1 MYTIVYTETTEGK
14 PQTKMIYTKA
24 MLPTINSI

>member
-14 PQTKMIYTKA
+14 PQTKMILHQGNATHNK
-24 MLPTINSI
+24 